1 MNAKKKDRLLGL
13 ILLLISLF
21 FFIFTMRQEAPRFEG
36 DPGPKMFPL
45 IGCVLTAACGILTLV
60 HPEKKESKTYLT
72 KEELKRAA
80 KLFGLYA
87 AFLLLIWGLGFLIT
101 APVLLFAISVLFS
114 YESRPDDPLAK
125 RLLRSAIYAVI
136 VGGALYL
143 LYVTVLQTQL
153 PTGALWKLFKK

>member
-1 MNAKKKDRLLGL
+1 MNTKQKDRVLGV

-21 FFIFTMRQEAPRFEG
+21 FFYFTMQQEAARFEG

-45 IGCVLTAACGILTLV
+45 IGCVITAVCGILTLV
-60 HPEKKESKTYLT
+60 HPDRKEHKQYLS
-72 KEELKRAA
+72 KEEFKRAA

-87 AFLLLIWGLGFLIT
+87 AFLVLIWAVGFMIT

-114 YESRPDDPLAK
+114 FESRPDDPWGK
-125 RLLRSAIYAVI
+125 RILRSAIYAVI

>member
-1 MNAKKKDRLLGL
+1 MNSKTKDRILGV

-21 FFIFTMRQEAPRFEG
+21 FFYFTMQQESPRFEG

-45 IGCVLTAACGILTLV
+45 IGCVLTAVCGILTIV
-60 HPEKKESKTYLT
+60 HPDKTAHKTYLT
-72 KEELKRAA
+72 KEEFKRAA

-87 AFLLLIWGLGFLIT
+87 AFLVLIWGVGFMIT
-101 APVLLFAISVLFS
+101 APLLLFAISVLFS
-114 YESRPDDPLAK
+114 FESRPDDPWGK
-125 RLLRSAIYAVI
+125 RILRSAIYAVI

-153 PTGALWKLFKK
+153 PTGALWKLFRK

>member
-1 MNAKKKDRLLGL
+1 MSPKQSTKSKEAMKESTLEQA
-13 ILLLISLF
+13 ISKAVG
-21 FFIFTMRQEAPRFEG
+21 R
-36 DPGPKMFPL
+36 
-45 IGCVLTAACGILTLV
+45 TAASRGGEESAAAKPVRGKTEKRRSV
-60 HPEKKESKTYLT
+60 SEKKESKTYLT

-125 RLLRSAIYAVI
+125 RLVRSAIYAVI

-153 PTGALWKLFKK
+153 PTGALWKLFKT

>member
-1 MNAKKKDRLLGL
+1 MNAKKKDRLLGI

-21 FFIFTMRQEAPRFEG
+21 FFYFTMQQDAARFEG

-45 IGCVLTAACGILTLV
+45 VGCVITAVCGVLTIVSPSKTEG
-60 HPEKKESKTYLT
+60 KTYLS
-72 KEELKRAA
+72 KEEFKRAA

-87 AFLLLIWGLGFLIT
+87 AFLVLLWGLGFMVT
-101 APVLLFAISVLFS
+101 APLLLFCISVLFS
-114 YESRPDDPLAK
+114 YESRPDDSIGK

-153 PTGALWKLFKK
+153 PKGALWQLFKK